1 MNHGMVRFI
10 LGRILVVV
18 ALLMSPSLIVALIY
32 KEGWQGL
39 WPFLLSMGITIGAGL
54 LLSARKPLNR
64 GFYAR
69 EGLVI
74 VALSWFALSFFG
86 SLPFM
91 FSGTITSPVNA
102 FFETASGFTTT
113 GSSIMTDIES
123 MRHSIAWW
131 RSFTHLIG
139 GMGVLVFVLAIMP
152 RLESSDVY
160 IMRAEVPGPIF
171 GKVRAKLGSS
181 ARTLYI
187 IYLAMTAILVV
198 LLALGGMPL
207 FDSFLHAFGAAGTGG
222 FSIRANSIAHY
233 NSTYIDYLLGVAMIM
248 FGINFNLYY
257 AILFHN
263 IKDFFKSEELHWYLG
278 IIAAAFIVI
287 CIDVAYLYDSIP
299 LLFRDVFFST
309 SSIITTTGYT
319 TANFDTWPMF
329 SRVILLILMF
339 IGSMAGSTAGGMKIS
354 RIAIYLKST
363 IQEIR
368 RSVSPNRRL
377 PVTFEGKPLSPR
389 LISQTSFY
397 LTTYVIIFWVL
408 VLAASISS
416 PTFVTAFSA
425 VAATFNNIGPGLDMV
440 GPAGNYEGLSDLT
453 TFVLSIGMIM
463 GRLEIFP
470 VLVLFSP
477 RSWIGK
483 GTR

>member
-1 MNHGMVRFI
+1 MNHGMVRFV
-10 LGRILVVV
+10 LGRILIVV
-18 ALLMSPSLIVALIY
+18 ALLMSPSLIIALIY
-32 KEGWQGL
+32 QEGWQGI
-39 WPFLLSMGITIGAGL
+39 WPFLLSIAITVTAGWI
-54 LLSARKPLNR
+54 LSARKPLNK

-74 VALSWFALSFFG
+74 VALSWIALSFFG

-91 FSGTITSPVNA
+91 FSGTITNPINA

-113 GSSIMTDIES
+113 GSSILTDIES

-187 IYLAMTAILVV
+187 IYFAMTAILVI

-222 FSIRANSIAHY
+222 FGIKANSVAY
-233 NSTYIDYLLGVAMIM
+233 YDSTYIDYVLGVAMIL

-257 AILFHN
+257 AILFHS
-263 IKDFFKSEELHWYLG
+263 IKDFFRSEELHWYLG
-278 IIAAAFIVI
+278 IIAAAFVLI
-287 CIDVAYLYDSIP
+287 CIDVAYLYDSFP
-299 LLFRDVFFST
+299 RLVRDVFFST

-339 IGSMAGSTAGGMKIS
+339 IGSMAGSTAGGLKIS
-354 RIAIYLKST
+354 RIAIYVKST

-368 RSVSPNRRL
+368 RNISPNRRL
-377 PVTFEGKPLSPR
+377 PVTFEGKPLSAGI
-389 LISQTSFY
+389 ISQTSFY

-408 VLAASISS
+408 VLATSISS

-483 GTR
+483 GAR